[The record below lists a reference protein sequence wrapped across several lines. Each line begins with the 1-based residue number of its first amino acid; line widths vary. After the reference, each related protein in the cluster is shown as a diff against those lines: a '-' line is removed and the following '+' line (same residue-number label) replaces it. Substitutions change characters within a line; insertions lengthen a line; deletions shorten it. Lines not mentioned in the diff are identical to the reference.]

1 MANVPVLFTDC
12 TLSNEGKAKNAAKG
26 NGKIRDYSF
35 LTGEKEHMSEVFS
48 WWAVDHADELPTAS
62 AACLLDCAKCGCPIL
77 ADRLKTNSEARKNGM
92 KGGMRAFSAF

>member
-1 MANVPVLFTDC
+1 
-12 TLSNEGKAKNAAKG
+12 
-26 NGKIRDYSF
+26 
-35 LTGEKEHMSEVFS
+35 MSEVFS